1 VVGETGKSAA
11 TLATR
16 PGEGGKPVPPAP
28 EAAKQ
33 FSPIRRGQFQAILF
47 FLVVFVGAGTVL
59 SSGTTCRAADTTS
72 PAPSGTAAQADK
84 IQDDLS
90 SVVQKTANTID
101 GFFGSSRHTNWEENR
116 TSLRL
121 RFNFDFIEGQSVD
134 PNAQVKLNLVLPA
147 LDNRVRLVM
156 NPDDDD
162 EGGNRGDD
170 SRDESELA
178 LRFMGRQFGN
188 LESSYDLGLRIKDK
202 DLALFLRWNT
212 QLGHDL
218 GQSWHNRFTNQ
229 LYWYTDTHFRDD
241 FRVYFE
247 RRLSERFF
255 FRSRTRV
262 EYFQEYGAELFP
274 EQRFTLFQTINPKHA
289 LAYEALVGVVPFDET
304 NFKEDNI
311 SVLDEKYTH
320 YTLRLRYRT
329 NVMFPWLFFELWPIV
344 SWPEERDYETTYAF
358 RFRVEFHFGY
368 LQSYK
373 MELDE

>member
-1 VVGETGKSAA
+1 VSIALKAA
-11 TLATR
+11 KR
-16 PGEGGKPVPPAP
+16 FSPVP
-28 EAAKQ
+28 
-33 FSPIRRGQFQAILF
+33 RRQSQTILF
-47 FLVVFVGAGTVL
+47 FLVSVMVTGAILLG
-59 SSGTTCRAADTTS
+59 GTTSHAAESASTKET
-72 PAPSGTAAQADK
+72 GTAAQADK

-101 GFFGSSRHTNWEENR
+101 GFFGSNRHTRWEDNR
-116 TSLRL
+116 TSIRL
-121 RFNFDFIEGQSVD
+121 RFNFDFVEGQSVD

-162 EGGNRGDD
+162 ESGNRGDD

-188 LESSYDLGLRIKDK
+188 LQSSYDLGLRIKDS

-218 GQSWHNRFTNQ
+218 GHSWHNRFTNQ

-255 FRSRTRV
+255 FRSRTRIQ
-262 EYFQEYGAELFP
+262 YGQEYGAELFP

-304 NFKEDNI
+304 IFKEDNI
-311 SVLDEKYTH
+311 DVLDEKYTH
-320 YTLRLRYRT
+320 YELRLRYRT
-329 NVMFPWLFFELWPIV
+329 NMMFPWLFFEFWPIV
-344 SWPEERDYETTYAF
+344 SWPEEHDYETTYAA

-368 LQSYK
+368 LQKYK
-373 MELDE
+373 MQLDE